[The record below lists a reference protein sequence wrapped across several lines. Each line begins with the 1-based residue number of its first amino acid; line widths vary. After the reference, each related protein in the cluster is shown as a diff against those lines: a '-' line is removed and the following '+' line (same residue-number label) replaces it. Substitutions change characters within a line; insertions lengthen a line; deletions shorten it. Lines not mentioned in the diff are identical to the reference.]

1 MSHPSNL
8 EELTTLIFALQ
19 DRVQELEQRIADPTE
34 SQPPAVAETSGQGG
48 RFSTITGRLPSW
60 SSSPSRPNEIAQLK
74 QENVDLT
81 TEVDQFRSDLQ
92 AVQTQLSMTER
103 ELAREKATVQRTQ
116 TECSTLRRQCADL
129 EADNHRLKVRIDEV
143 GLSDRERT
151 VAKWL
156 NTHSDLLPIAST
168 DPMFSTFAAKV
179 IFLLSDQKMK
189 LFHQNVG
196 TRLMQHPDGINPA
209 ELQTVFQYLIELQQP
224 FQSEWIVIQPNV
236 GDRIDLN
243 QQTAINRVANG
254 RIVTVWTPTIQIS
267 VGGRPHTLNAY
278 VTLSQQ

>member
-1 MSHPSNL
+1 MPIS
-8 EELTTLIFALQ
+8 
-19 DRVQELEQRIADPTE
+19 
-34 SQPPAVAETSGQGG
+34 
-48 RFSTITGRLPSW
+48 
-60 SSSPSRPNEIAQLK
+60 
-74 QENVDLT
+74 
-81 TEVDQFRSDLQ
+81 
-92 AVQTQLSMTER
+92 
-103 ELAREKATVQRTQ
+103 
-116 TECSTLRRQCADL
+116 
-129 EADNHRLKVRIDEV
+129 DNHRLKVRIDEV

-224 FQSEWIVIQPNV
+224 FQSEWS
-236 GDRIDLN
+236 DSTCWRSCLK

-254 RIVTVWTPTIQIS
+254 RIVTV
-267 VGGRPHTLNAY
+267 
-278 VTLSQQ
+278 